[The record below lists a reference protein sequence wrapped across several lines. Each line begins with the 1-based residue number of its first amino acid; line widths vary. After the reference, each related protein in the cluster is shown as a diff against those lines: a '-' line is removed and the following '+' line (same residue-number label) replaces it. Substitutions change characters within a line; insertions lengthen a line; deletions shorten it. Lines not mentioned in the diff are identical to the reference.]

1 MFRVTMHSAVP
12 RLPLVIVGV
21 AALVAGVLLAVYS
34 VRQDREFQRLIA
46 AGDAALAG
54 DRTFEA
60 IEAFSGALTL
70 KRESMLAYLKRGDA
84 YRRQGELTAAL
95 RDLRQAAALDPAAPR
110 AAELLGD
117 VNVSM
122 ERYERAAEHYR
133 AFIALD
139 DRAPRV
145 YYKLALTYYRNGQAS
160 MAVEPLRQAVAIDA
174 RFAEAHYL
182 LALCLR
188 DREQDDEAL
197 ASLNRAVEVS
207 PAFAAAREELAD
219 IHFAAG
225 RNQQAFQ
232 QLEALAALE
241 PARPERLV
249 GVGLAY
255 ARLGRT
261 DAAILTLGRAAE
273 RYPDAP
279 AVYTALGRVWLDA
292 AERRND
298 RVALSKAVEALQ
310 PSTAGSA
317 ASSEALMLY
326 GRALFLS
333 GQYAAAERAL
343 QQAVARRPVEPL
355 AFRYLAD
362 SSERVGH
369 AAAAHDALTRYVALA
384 DEDELDPGTPA
395 RLARLE
401 RRVR

>member
-1 MFRVTMHSAVP
+1 MNSAVP
-12 RLPLVIVGV
+12 RLPFVIVGV
-21 AALVAGVLLAVYS
+21 AALVAGMVLAVYS

-70 KRESMLAYLKRGDA
+70 KRDSMLAHLKRGDA

-95 RDLRQAAALDPAAPR
+95 RDLREAAALDPAAPR

-117 VNVSM
+117 VNAGM

-160 MAVEPLRQAVAIDA
+160 MAVEPLTQAVAIDA

-188 DREQDDEAL
+188 EREQDDEAL

-241 PARPERLV
+241 PSRPERLV

-279 AVYTALGRVWLDA
+279 AVYTALGRVWLEA
-292 AERRND
+292 AEQRRD

-310 PSTAGSA
+310 PSTARSE

-333 GQYAAAERAL
+333 GQYDAAERAL
-343 QQAVARRPVEPL
+343 QQAVARQPVEPL

-362 SSERVGH
+362 SAERVGH

-384 DEDELDPGTPA
+384 DEDELDPTTSA

-401 RRVR
+401 RRSR